1 VPGISIH
8 VVDVVRGLPAVGMR
22 VALYALGPAG
32 RREIG
37 SGRIGANGQLDHP
50 MASGAG
56 IAAGTHEVELAAGE
70 YYRAAGIVQ
79 DDPAFQET
87 IAFRFAV
94 GDPREH
100 YHLPMKISPWGLSVW
115 RGR

>member
-1 VPGISIH
+1 MPGVSIH

-22 VALYALGPAG
+22 VALHALDPRG
-32 RREIG
+32 RREVG
-37 SGRIGANGQLDHP
+37 SGRVGANGQLDHP
-50 MASGAG
+50 MTGGAG
-56 IAAGTHEVELAAGE
+56 IARGVHEVELAAGE
-70 YYRAAGIVQ
+70 FYRAAGIVT

-87 IAFRFAV
+87 IAFRFTIT
-94 GDPREH
+94 DPDEH